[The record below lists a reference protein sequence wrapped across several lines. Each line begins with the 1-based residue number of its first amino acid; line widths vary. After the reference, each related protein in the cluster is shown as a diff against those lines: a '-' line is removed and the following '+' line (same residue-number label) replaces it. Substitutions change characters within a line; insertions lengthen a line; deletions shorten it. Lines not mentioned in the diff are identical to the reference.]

1 MNIIWKGSLLIA
13 LVFISGTAGIGRADC
28 VCGNNFPGP
37 CDYSCAPDACDYSC
51 DTGCDTGCGGDYY
64 IYKDACSS
72 LQATDDGYLWTFGRG
87 RCAQTYRF
95 DGWIESGIMT
105 NSHGTTHTAK
115 GYGGNGPMHTRGNR
129 RTDYT
134 VSQVSLLGEKVM
146 DTSRGF
152 DWGFRT
158 NFVYG
163 SDGPSMQSSG
173 DRTFDYDWATNDHRY
188 GLACYQ
194 LFGTVGYKNL
204 SVRGGKFITP
214 IGWEESLS
222 KNNFFYSHSY
232 CYWIEPATHTGVLAD
247 YAVNDCLTLK
257 GGWTAG
263 MDNGFGNRFGSSAYL
278 LGFNYALTKKASIYY
293 YINQGDQYNGMFSN
307 GEWAMEDFGSV
318 TIPEDKIDKVRY
330 FVQSFVFEWNPTK
343 RFTYMMQYN
352 LRNDTV
358 HSIVPA
364 TPKDQSS
371 SYGINNH
378 FLYQL
383 TDKLGVG
390 MRLEW
395 LRDNSGYYVAA
406 PETDYYQ
413 MTYGLKWDPNRHWS
427 VRPEVR
433 FDQANGS
440 TPFAAGRK
448 SSQITGGV
456 GVLYIF

>member
-1 MNIIWKGSLLIA
+1 MNIIWRSNLSIA
-13 LVFISGTAGIGRADC
+13 LILMLGTAGIGRADC
-28 VCGNNFPGP
+28 VCGVDSPGP
-37 CDYSCAPDACDYSC
+37 CDSTCMPDPCNPCDAGC
-51 DTGCDTGCGGDYY
+51 DTGCDTGCGNNGY
-64 IYKDACSS
+64 IYKDACSF
-72 LQATDDGYLWTFGRG
+72 LKATDDGYLWTFGRG

-105 NSHGTTHTAK
+105 NSHGATHTAD

-134 VSQVSLLGEKVM
+134 VSQIYLLGEKVM

-163 SDGPSMQSSG
+163 SDARSMQSNG
-173 DRTFDYDWATNDHRY
+173 DDSFDGEWGTNDHGY
-188 GLACYQ
+188 GFSCYQ
-194 LFGTVGYKNL
+194 LFASVGYRNL
-204 SVRGGKFITP
+204 SFRGGKFSTP
-214 IGWEESLS
+214 VGWEGSAS
-222 KNNFFYSHSY
+222 KDNFFYSHSY
-232 CYWIEPATHTGVLAD
+232 CYWIEPGTHVGILAD
-247 YAVNDCLTLK
+247 YAVNDRLTLT

-263 MDNGFGNRFGSSAYL
+263 ENNGFGNRYGDSAYL
-278 LGFNYALTKKASIYY
+278 LGFEYALTKKSNLYY
-293 YINQGDQYNGMFSN
+293 YINQGDRNNPGD
-307 GEWAMEDFGSV
+307 EA
-318 TIPEDKIDKVRY
+318 RY
-330 FVQSFVFEWNPTK
+330 FVQSFVFEWTPTK

-352 LRNDTV
+352 LRNETGIGGDHV
-358 HSIVPA
+358 SA
-364 TPKDQSS
+364 
-371 SYGINNH
+371 YGVNNH

-383 TDKLGVG
+383 TDKFGVG

-395 LRDNSGYYVAA
+395 LRENGLGWVDEYNSA
-406 PETDYYQ
+406 DYFQ

-440 TPFAAGRK
+440 TPFAAGTK